1 MDSFINHLQ
10 DRLAQPLPGR
20 EAQFR
25 MAHLDRRY
33 LPPPP
38 PDARLAGVLALFFP
52 KNEDWHLVFIE
63 RKSNN
68 PKDRHG
74 GQISFPGGK
83 FEKEDGHLQQTALRE
98 AHEEVGV
105 DHSTVTILGRLTELY
120 IPVSNFLVNPFVGFV
135 DYTPRFLPQIEEVN
149 GILEVPFSVFQQQEG
164 RQTTEVLLGNQI
176 RISDVPYFNLNGKVM
191 WGATAMMM
199 SELVAVVGDDFRL
212 SDD

>member
-1 MDSFINHLQ
+1 MDTFINHLQ
-10 DRLAQPLPGR
+10 ARLAEPLPGR

-52 KNEDWHLVFIE
+52 KNGEWHLVFIE

-68 PKDRHG
+68 NKDRHG

-83 FEKEDGHLQQTALRE
+83 FEQADGHLQQTALRE
-98 AHEEVGV
+98 AHEEVGL
-105 DHSTVTILGRLTELY
+105 DHTTVNMLGRLTELY
-120 IPVSNFLVNPFVGFV
+120 IPVSNFLVNPFVGFI
-135 DYTPRFLPQIEEVN
+135 DYTPAFSPQQEEVN
-149 GILEVPFSVFQQQEG
+149 GILEVPFSVFQHPDT

-176 RISDVPYFNLNGKVM
+176 RLPNVPYFNVMGKVL

-199 SELVAVVGDDFRL
+199 SELLVVSGEE
-212 SDD
+212 